1 MTYSVTHREFHC
13 PKNPVP
19 LILPSSL
26 QIVFVWFF
34 ICLFLLLLGFIWL
47 CHVACGLLVPQ
58 PGIEPMA
65 RAVEAWSLNH

>member
-1 MTYSVTHREFHC
+1 MTYSVTHRELHC
-13 PKNPVP
+13 PKKPVP

-47 CHVACGLLVPQ
+47 CHMACGLLVPQ
-58 PGIEPMA
+58 PGIEPMS